1 MKKLVCGVGNNDADY
16 AVNIRIGGKRG
27 MCPAYRAWTSMLHR
41 VYSSKFHE
49 RQPTYINTNVCEE
62 WKSFMTFKM
71 WWLDNHTVGYQ
82 LDKDIISDD
91 NLYSPETCIYI
102 PSWLNKFT
110 TNSGAARGE
119 LPVGVSYDKPSGKY
133 AAQCS
138 HPFGEYEYLGYYS
151 DAEQAHQAWRNRK
164 LKIAAELK
172 SKMDDIDVR
181 IYPRII
187 EIISNSK

>member
-1 MKKLVCGVGNNDADY
+1 M
-16 AVNIRIGGKRG
+16 R
-27 MCPAYRAWTSMLHR
+27 
-41 VYSSKFHE
+41 
-49 RQPTYINTNVCEE
+49 
-62 WKSFMTFKM
+62 
-71 WWLDNHTVGYQ
+71 TVQY
-82 LDKDIISDD
+82 LIDEVDD

-119 LPVGVSYDKPSGKY
+119 LPVGVSYHKPSGKY